1 MKVHIK
7 NTLIQP
13 IIEMMFNWKLKG
25 RYSRH
30 RSKFIEKLSNQL
42 KVIVADEE
50 VLVKEYSHLDEE
62 GNPKKRT
69 ENDTEVWDSKDEQS
83 FLREKNELWNEEF
96 VIDGGNNETMLK
108 TVKELLDNSEE
119 EFSGQEAI
127 LYNYLCDQFEQ
138 LEVGDENDND

>member
-62 GNPKKRT
+62 GNPKKRI
-69 ENDTEVWDSKDEQS
+69 ENDTEVWDLKDEQS